1 MSNSPLVSILMNC
14 YNSENY
20 IEKAVNSV
28 LEQKYKNW
36 ELIIWDDASTDD
48 TIKKIK
54 KFDDQRIKLF
64 TNENHFGLGKSRINA
79 IKNLNGSLIAILDS
93 DDSYHV
99 NKISKQVEIFEKFP
113 EVSICATWA
122 KVINEKNDLK
132 YVINRK
138 VDNEVLKKKLLCV
151 NLINHSSI
159 MYRKN
164 LAANSSGGIVF
175 TKKLNLHRKS
185 LAYGDRGKILWK
197 ENLDFRDP
205 KYSLF
210 PALNWNTDEFSCAI
224 GYANLKRLDQ
234 SNNLRKKFVFEFLKL
249 LKKSKV
255 CFNDD
260 FHSGYAPF
268 FLPIFVRL
276 NKIKCSKLQFARA
289 LKAEGVDL
297 GEHYGCLV
305 NVWPWTK
312 KYLKDKFI
320 ARNSIQ
326 TRDNCFHLFLN
337 ENYKKKHAQDIVSA
351 ILKVENYYKS

>member
-164 LAANSSGGIVF
+164 SA
-175 TKKLNLHRKS
+175 KKV
-185 LAYGDRGKILWK
+185 GW
-197 ENLDFRDP
+197 
-205 KYSLF
+205 YSDL
-210 PALNWNTDEFSCAI
+210 LEYSQDYDLT
-224 GYANLKRLDQ
+224 
-234 SNNLRKKFVFEFLKL
+234 LKL
-249 LKKSKV
+249 LKGAKIYLIKDFLTNITDRKDNMTNLKS
-255 CFNDD
+255 
-260 FHSGYAPF
+260 
-268 FLPIFVRL
+268 L
-276 NKIKCSKLQFARA
+276 NKTILKENIFILEKNKKNFILSSK
-289 LKAEGVDL
+289 E
-297 GEHYGCLV
+297 
-305 NVWPWTK
+305 K
-312 KYLKDKFI
+312 KI
-320 ARNSIQ
+320 INSII
-326 TRDNCFHLFLN
+326 DIYMVKLNIIEMKKNFILSIIGISKILLKNPFLLFKFNLIKSI
-337 ENYKKKHAQDIVSA
+337 KKD
-351 ILKVENYYKS
+351 

>member
-151 NLINHSSI
+151 NLINHSS
-159 MYRKN
+159 
-164 LAANSSGGIVF
+164 
-175 TKKLNLHRKS
+175 
-185 LAYGDRGKILWK
+185 
-197 ENLDFRDP
+197 
-205 KYSLF
+205 
-210 PALNWNTDEFSCAI
+210 
-224 GYANLKRLDQ
+224 
-234 SNNLRKKFVFEFLKL
+234 NNV
-249 LKKSKV
+249 
-255 CFNDD
+255 
-260 FHSGYAPF
+260 
-268 FLPIFVRL
+268 
-276 NKIKCSKLQFARA
+276 
-289 LKAEGVDL
+289 
-297 GEHYGCLV
+297 
-305 NVWPWTK
+305 
-312 KYLKDKFI
+312 
-320 ARNSIQ
+320 
-326 TRDNCFHLFLN
+326 
-337 ENYKKKHAQDIVSA
+337 
-351 ILKVENYYKS
+351 